1 MIENKEKKLI
11 FTLENSLKD
20 FQEKGNLDFALDYY
34 NPNGYFKKVYF
45 ISYNPD
51 DREIEHNKEW
61 LEVFSPAYF
70 SFLKSIKRFKVLFLL
85 ALPFVFFIHFFNLLY
100 LIKKE
105 KVDISRTGHPYLMSL
120 PLWLASKIM
129 RIPFVSTLGGD
140 NRLAQEKIG
149 RYHIFNNKFLSFFV
163 EELLVGKSDYV
174 IVPNKYTANYAQRI
188 SRQENLAVIPL
199 PLRNEIF
206 QNLEKDSKV
215 DDPKYFLFIGRFVG
229 DKHPDFVLELY
240 ISYLKNH
247 PDSPLDLV
255 MIGDGEIKEQLI
267 QRAKEAGI
275 SSRVTFTGFLNTK
288 GITSYLEENP
298 ICLIPISGFV
308 IYEAAIFGNMI
319 VTSDIEW
326 HSEFVEDNK
335 TGWVGKYLDM
345 DDWLKKLSIIDKDFT
360 LAKAKALRL
369 REKMRILEPRNIYS
383 KQVEVY
389 TKVLNEK

>member
-1 MIENKEKKLI
+1 MLNRKEKKLI

-20 FQEKGNLDFALDYY
+20 FQEKGNLDLALDYY

-45 ISYNPD
+45 ISYNPQD
-51 DREIEHNKEW
+51 KDIAHNKEW

-70 SFLKSIKRFKVLFLL
+70 SFLKSLKRFKVFFLI
-85 ALPFVFFIHFFNLLY
+85 ALPFVFVIHFFNLLY
-100 LIKKE
+100 LIKTE

-163 EELLVGKSDYV
+163 EELLIEKSNYV
-174 IVPNKYTANYAQRI
+174 IVPNHYTANYAQKI
-188 SRQENLAVIPL
+188 SKQKNLAIIPL

-206 QNLEKDSKV
+206 QNLEKQPNINN
-215 DDPKYFLFIGRFVG
+215 PKYFLFIGRFVG

-240 ISYLKNH
+240 ISYLKNN
-247 PDSPLDLV
+247 PTSSLDLV
-255 MIGDGEIKEQLI
+255 MIGDGELKENLLK
-267 QRAKEAGI
+267 RAEEAGI
-275 SSRVTFTGFLNTK
+275 SSRVTFTGFLNTE
-288 GITSYLEENP
+288 GITKYLEENP

-335 TGWVGKYLDM
+335 NGWVAKYLDM
-345 DDWLKKLSIIDKDFT
+345 EDWLEKLSIIDEDFT
-360 LAKAKALRL
+360 AAKSKALL
-369 REKMRILEPRNIYS
+369 LKEKMKLLTPLNIYAR
-383 KQVEVY
+383 QIDVY
-389 TKVLNEK
+389 EKVLDE